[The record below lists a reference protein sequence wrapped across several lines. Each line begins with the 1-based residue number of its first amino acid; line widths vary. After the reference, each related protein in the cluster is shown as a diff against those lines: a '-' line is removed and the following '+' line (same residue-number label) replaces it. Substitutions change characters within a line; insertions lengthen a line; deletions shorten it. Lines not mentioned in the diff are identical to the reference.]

1 MAIVRSLTWIKK
13 GKSSRIVEAAHILE
27 REIVDAFFSLP
38 TRVPAINEASRGE
51 ERNKRSRLIY
61 RLPLSYPAF

>member
-27 REIVDAFFSLP
+27 REIVDAFFLP
-38 TRVPAINEASRGE
+38 TYA
-51 ERNKRSRLIY
+51 Y
-61 RLPLSYPAF
+61 RLLTKLAAVRSVISDRD